1 MARGQKTK
9 QKELTPEERMQSALV
24 PREEWP
30 YELPEG
36 WKWVTLG
43 RLTDVIGGG
52 TPSTR
57 HPEYYEGGTIP
68 WLSPADLSGYSE
80 MYISKGQKNIT
91 QDGLDNS
98 SARLLPKE
106 TVCLSSRAPIGY
118 VVIAQNPLCTNQ
130 GFKSFTPSEYIYPE
144 FLYWYLKANKP
155 MLESMASGT
164 TFLEL
169 SGKKAGQI
177 MMPLPSVEIQKSI
190 SSFVDREFNRLDEA
204 KDQIQSVLD
213 SSEERKQ
220 SILHRAFTG
229 ELTEKW
235 RRAHNHS
242 INEWKTITLDEC
254 GEWYGGGTPSKSHP
268 EYWDNADL
276 LWITSKDMKTDLIED
291 TQIKI
296 NQSGVDGSSAKLIEN
311 PAILFVMRSGILRH
325 TAPIAMVKTRFTVNQ
340 DLKALVIRKDI
351 LLEYV
356 FYACREKEHEILN
369 TCMKNGTT
377 VESLEFDKLKKLQIR
392 VPSTEEQKEIV
403 RLLNSFIAKEDEVE
417 DASDQ
422 IMSSVE
428 DNKKAILSKAFRGE
442 YIYENRRQ
450 TPDRTDKCRP

>member
-1 MARGQKTK
+1 MARGQKK
-9 QKELTPEERMQSALV
+9 ERKELTPKERLQNALV
-24 PREEWP
+24 PKEEWP

-43 RLTDVIGGG
+43 KLTDVIGGG

-57 HPEYYEGGTIP
+57 HLEYYEGGTIP
-68 WLSPADLSGYSE
+68 WLSPADLSGYSD
-80 MYISKGQKNIT
+80 MFISRGQKNIT
-91 QDGLDNS
+91 QEGLDNS
-98 SARLLPKE
+98 SAKLLPKG

-118 VVIAQNPLCTNQ
+118 VVIAKNALCTNQ

-177 MMPLPSVEIQKSI
+177 MMPLPSIEIQKSI
-190 SSFVDREFNRLDEA
+190 SLFVEREFGRLDEA
-204 KDQIQSVLD
+204 QEQIQSVID
-213 SSEERKQ
+213 NSEERKQ
-220 SILHRAFTG
+220 SILHKAFSG
-229 ELTEKW
+229 KLTEKW
-235 RRAHNHS
+235 RSENNHS
-242 INEWKTITLDEC
+242 IDEWKAVTLNEC
-254 GEWYGGGTPSKSHP
+254 GVWYGGGTPSKSHP
-268 EYWDNADL
+268 EYWDNANI
-276 LWITSKDMKTDLIED
+276 LWITSKDMKTAVIED

-296 NQSGVDGSSAKLIEN
+296 NQSGVEGSSAKLIDD

-340 DLKALVIRKDI
+340 DLKALVVNKN
-351 LLEYV
+351 LLLNYIY
-356 FYACREKEHEILN
+356 YACKEKEHEILN

-377 VESLEFDKLKKLQIR
+377 VESLEFDKLKRLRIK
-392 VPSTEEQKEIV
+392 VPSMDEQKEIV
-403 RLLNSFIAKEDEVE
+403 RLLDSFIGKENEIE

-422 IMSSVE
+422 IMSNVE
-428 DNKKAILSKAFRGE
+428 DNKKSILNKAFKGE
-442 YIYENRRQ
+442 LHL
-450 TPDRTDKCRP
+450 